1 MPHAHLIHVSDRKQK
16 RRRELP
22 RRHLNWRKKDMHILL
37 LLLLIVVILDLKVK
51 VIVTR
56 R

>member
-1 MPHAHLIHVSDRKQK
+1 METPGGIGPTGISTGGK
-16 RRRELP
+16 RMLQ
-22 RRHLNWRKKDMHILL
+22 LLL

>member
-1 MPHAHLIHVSDRKQK
+1 MK
-16 RRRELP
+16 RRRGISP
-22 RRHLNWRKKDMHILL
+22 AGISTGGKRMIQVLL